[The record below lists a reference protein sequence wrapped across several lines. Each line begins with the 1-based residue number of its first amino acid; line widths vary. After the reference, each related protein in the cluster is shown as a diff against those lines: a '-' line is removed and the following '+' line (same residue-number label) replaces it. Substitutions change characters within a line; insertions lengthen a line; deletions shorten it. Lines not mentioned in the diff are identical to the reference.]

1 VATDVTRLLDGVT
14 PGLMVTDPPYGVEYD
29 AAWRAA
35 LQPQAR
41 TAVGRVA
48 NDDRVDWSAAYALFP
63 GPIAYVWHAGIH
75 TEAAAASLRQCT
87 FVIRSQIIWVKQH
100 FALSRGHY
108 HWQHEPCYYAVR
120 DGHAATWR
128 GSRTQ
133 TTVWQ
138 VPNLN
143 PLGGERGGENTV
155 TGHSTQKPVRLFEIP
170 ILNHTRRGDA
180 VYEPFC
186 GSGTALIAA
195 EKTGR
200 RCLAMELE
208 PRYVQ
213 AAITRWEAY
222 TGQCAR
228 VITTGG
234 GQ

>member
-1 VATDVTRLLDGVT
+1 
-14 PGLMVTDPPYGVEYD
+14 
-29 AAWRAA
+29 
-35 LQPQAR
+35 
-41 TAVGRVA
+41 
-48 NDDRVDWSAAYALFP
+48 LFP
-63 GPIAYVWHAGIH
+63 GPIPYVWHAGIH
-75 TEAAAASLRQCT
+75 AEAVASSLRRCT

-108 HWQHEPCYYAVR
+108 HWQHEPCWYAVR
-120 DGHAATWR
+120 DGHSATWR

-133 TTVWQ
+133 TTIWQ

-155 TGHSTQKPVRLFEIP
+155 TGHNTQKPVRLFEIP

-213 AAITRWEAY
+213 AAI
-222 TGQCAR
+222 AR
-228 VITTGG
+228 
-234 GQ
+234 